1 VGPGARPLGLG
12 VAAAAGSISCA
23 RARERKSREM
33 REMRG
38 EREKTEER
46 GSESGDGCCLLPGS
60 TRGYRV
66 RVGAW
71 APSGPAS

>member
-38 EREKTEER
+38 ERIGEREKNT
-46 GSESGDGCCLLPGS
+46 GAGGGGLES
-60 TRGYRV
+60 
-66 RVGAW
+66 
-71 APSGPAS
+71 